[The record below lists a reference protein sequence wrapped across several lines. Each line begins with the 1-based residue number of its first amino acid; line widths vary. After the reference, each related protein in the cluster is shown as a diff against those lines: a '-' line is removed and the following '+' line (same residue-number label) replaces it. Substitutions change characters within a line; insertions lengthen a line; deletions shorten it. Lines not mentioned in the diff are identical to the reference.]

1 MTPDKLVVL
10 WREAQE
16 CAAEAERLSAGDAA
30 EQLRAT
36 QMAAMASERVAQAR
50 ALASRLIADL
60 RSAQRQ
66 AEDAAAA
73 VMRARQAREGA
84 QARPRARGLRPA
96 GECAYCDE
104 LHERGETFFPP
115 HDASSNCRSGRRPH
129 CTCDTRF

>member
-73 VMRARQAREGA
+73 VMRARQAREDA
-84 QARPRARGLRPA
+84 EARPRALGLRPA
-96 GECAYCDE
+96 GECAQCDRI
-104 LHERGETFFPP
+104 HERGEDFFPR
-115 HDASSNCRSGRRPH
+115 HDPSPRCRSGKVPH
-129 CTCDTRF
+129 CTCDTCF